1 VEFGILC
8 DVLRIKVD
16 DKFATHKSALRA
28 VRAYLDSIYMNDF
41 DVWLFPTLAAAR
53 TMKILPIVLAAALE
67 ELQKWQ
73 FETLERR
80 FVYLLHREV
89 CFTFA
94 WTV

>member
-8 DVLRIKVD
+8 DALRIKVD

-41 DVWLFPTLAAAR
+41 DVWLFPTLSAAG
-53 TMKILPIVLAAALE
+53 TMKSSPIVLAALE

-89 CFTFA
+89 CFIFA